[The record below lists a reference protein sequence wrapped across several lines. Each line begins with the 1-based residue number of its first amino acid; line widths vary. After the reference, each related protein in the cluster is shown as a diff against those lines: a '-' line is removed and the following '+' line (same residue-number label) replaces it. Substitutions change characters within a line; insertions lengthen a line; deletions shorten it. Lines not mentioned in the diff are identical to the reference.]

1 MKTVLILLSYLHFF
15 GNIAGLEMTSYRF
28 LKRECFSFNTLSVGA
43 HELLNFIYETPSNN
57 LNIRPLRFLA
67 EIGVN

>member
-1 MKTVLILLSYLHFF
+1 
-15 GNIAGLEMTSYRF
+15 
-28 LKRECFSFNTLSVGA
+28 VGA